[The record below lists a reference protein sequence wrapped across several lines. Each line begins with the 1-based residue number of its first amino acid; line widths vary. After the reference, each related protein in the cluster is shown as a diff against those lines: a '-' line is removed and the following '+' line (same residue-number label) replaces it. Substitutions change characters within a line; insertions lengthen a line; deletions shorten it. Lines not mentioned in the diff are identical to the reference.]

1 MSAALYVFG
10 IIIIGVFALSFI
22 AAEFA
27 FWAAY
32 LDYSK
37 GLLGNNDCVNIK
49 FKEFLHF
56 YAVSPESF
64 SVEKDSCRF
73 APKKSCN
80 RYYILFSFF
89 DYVRYR
95 HWLNMMDRFEY
106 RKAKLNVKNAFC
118 RDMRETIFES
128 NKDIE
133 EEIKDCAT
141 KFKEIQKRGL

>member
-1 MSAALYVFG
+1 MSAALYAFG
-10 IIIIGVFALSFI
+10 IIVGASVLSFI
-22 AAEFA
+22 ATEFV
-27 FWAAY
+27 FWAVY

-37 GLLGNNDCVNIK
+37 GFLKNNACVRIK

-64 SVEKDSCRF
+64 FAERNSCRF
-73 APKKSCN
+73 VYQKEYN
-80 RYYILFSFF
+80 EYYIIFSFL
-89 DYVRYR
+89 DYIRYR
-95 HWLNMMDRFEY
+95 HWLNVIDRFKTKKEQ
-106 RKAKLNVKNAFC
+106 LDIKNAFC
-118 RDMRETIFES
+118 KDMRETIFES